1 MNRMGVASNGMQIPG
16 GPDARAQFLMGMN
29 MNMGMPQQMFVPQQQ
44 GPLPQHSQQHLLVQ
58 PQQLPGQTPHQ
69 QAQQAHN
76 RIQEQAQ
83 TQMNNLRQQAV
94 SVHQHT
100 PKQQG
105 QLPQQQGPHQS
116 GPAAAAVAAVAA
128 AAAAAASQ
136 PQSQDELNGNG
147 AKGKQTR
154 PIRPSSRPNSGLQQ
168 QFRPQKMANGGMSP
182 MAYTGQML
190 RQSQNGASGVE
201 QPHNQQH
208 RNSNALQDYQ
218 MQLMLLEKQNKKR
231 LDIARNSSAGD
242 LNSMSQMQ
250 QVQQEGS
257 MIQPNMQAAP
267 PKASPAPSPVLNNKN
282 LPSISKGKRGQ
293 TGKRNSKAGASSNN
307 ASGGV
312 SGRNSVSGAKRENVT
327 PLTPAADVDSSNKKR
342 RSSSSDSPA
351 KKAANSKTSIKRDE
365 ENKPKKQEENNSDII
380 EEVDLDKKNEMDN
393 DEDKLQASSA
403 YFHASLG
410 GNDKMVSV
418 DILGGANGENN
429 FFNSAVASGMDDVDF
444 EFNNFLDSA
453 DAGLN
458 GSITGFNWGNPI
470 EGGD

>member
-1 MNRMGVASNGMQIPG
+1 MAAQSQLQNQTNISNGMNRMGVASNGMQIPG

-154 PIRPSSRPNSGLQQ
+154 PIRPNSRPQQ
-168 QFRPQKMANGGMSP
+168 WFTAAIQTSENGQWWHVANG
-182 MAYTGQML
+182 L
-190 RQSQNGASGVE
+190 
-201 QPHNQQH
+201 H
-208 RNSNALQDYQ
+208 RSNAKT
-218 MQLMLLEKQNKKR
+218 EP
-231 LDIARNSSAGD
+231 
-242 LNSMSQMQ
+242 
-250 QVQQEGS
+250 E
-257 MIQPNMQAAP
+257 
-267 PKASPAPSPVLNNKN
+267 
-282 LPSISKGKRGQ
+282 
-293 TGKRNSKAGASSNN
+293 
-307 ASGGV
+307 
-312 SGRNSVSGAKRENVT
+312 
-327 PLTPAADVDSSNKKR
+327 
-342 RSSSSDSPA
+342 RS
-351 KKAANSKTSIKRDE
+351 
-365 ENKPKKQEENNSDII
+365 
-380 EEVDLDKKNEMDN
+380 
-393 DEDKLQASSA
+393 
-403 YFHASLG
+403 
-410 GNDKMVSV
+410 
-418 DILGGANGENN
+418 
-429 FFNSAVASGMDDVDF
+429 
-444 EFNNFLDSA
+444 
-453 DAGLN
+453 
-458 GSITGFNWGNPI
+458 
-470 EGGD
+470 